1 MKKQTMITIIVIAII
16 AIIAIV
22 GVVIVKNNNN
32 TTNGGTSVKIESGK
46 DMKSMLKSIYSEN
59 KDVLPELET
68 EEIDVSNSDL
78 VTSYTGIQSTGNV
91 ESLVV
96 LEPLMSSQ
104 AYSAVALK
112 VKSNA
117 NIETVKEKIEKDT
130 KNISDNIKEASSE
143 LKENIKNEISIISS
157 IPTDKKLF
165 ETKKERKHRMFIKVL
180 KVLVVIT
187 LLFLWLWA
195 SIAFIAVLFA
205 ILDGVKIY

>member
-117 NIETVKEKIEKDT
+117 NIETVKEEILNNVDMRKWICVSAKKLYVT
-130 KNISDNIKEASSE
+130 NYNNIIFFVMSDEDWATATYNSFKEYVG
-143 LKENIKNEISIISS
+143 NEIG
-157 IPTDKKLF
+157 
-165 ETKKERKHRMFIKVL
+165 KELQKSGEEDIELPEERP
-180 KVLVVIT
+180 
-187 LLFLWLWA
+187 A
-195 SIAFIAVLFA
+195 Q
-205 ILDGVKIY
+205 

>member
-117 NIETVKEKIEKDT
+117 NIETVKEEILNNVDMRKWICVSAEKLYVT
-130 KNISDNIKEASSE
+130 NYNNIIFFVMSDEDWATATYNSFKEYVG
-143 LKENIKNEISIISS
+143 NEIG
-157 IPTDKKLF
+157 
-165 ETKKERKHRMFIKVL
+165 KELQKSGEEDIELPEERP
-180 KVLVVIT
+180 
-187 LLFLWLWA
+187 
-195 SIAFIAVLFA
+195 SQ
-205 ILDGVKIY
+205 

>member
-1 MKKQTMITIIVIAII
+1 MKKQTMITIIAIAII

-117 NIETVKEKIEKDT
+117 NIETVKEEILNNVDMRKWICVSAEKLYVT
-130 KNISDNIKEASSE
+130 NYNNIIFFVMSDEDWATATYNSFKEYVG
-143 LKENIKNEISIISS
+143 NEIG
-157 IPTDKKLF
+157 
-165 ETKKERKHRMFIKVL
+165 KELQKSGEEDIELPEERP
-180 KVLVVIT
+180 
-187 LLFLWLWA
+187 A
-195 SIAFIAVLFA
+195 Q
-205 ILDGVKIY
+205 

>member
-46 DMKSMLKSIYSEN
+46 DMKSMLKSIYSKN

-117 NIETVKEKIEKDT
+117 NIETVKEENSIV
-130 KNISDNIKEASSE
+130 ISGNYSNEMVKS
-143 LKENIKNEISIISS
+143 LKKYMNLIFGKSKLRSCIGYIIY
-157 IPTDKKLF
+157 K
-165 ETKKERKHRMFIKVL
+165 
-180 KVLVVIT
+180 
-187 LLFLWLWA
+187 
-195 SIAFIAVLFA
+195 
-205 ILDGVKIY
+205 

>member
-32 TTNGGTSVKIESGK
+32 TTNGGTSVKIESEK
-46 DMKSMLKSIYSEN
+46 DMKSMLKSIYSKN

-117 NIETVKEKIEKDT
+117 NIETVKEEILNNVDMGKWICVSAEKLYVT
-130 KNISDNIKEASSE
+130 NYNNIIFFVMSDEDWATATYNSFKEYVG
-143 LKENIKNEISIISS
+143 NEIG
-157 IPTDKKLF
+157 
-165 ETKKERKHRMFIKVL
+165 KELQKSGEEDIELPEERP
-180 KVLVVIT
+180 
-187 LLFLWLWA
+187 A
-195 SIAFIAVLFA
+195 Q
-205 ILDGVKIY
+205 

>member
-32 TTNGGTSVKIESGK
+32 TTNGGTSVKIESEK
-46 DMKSMLKSIYSEN
+46 DMKSMLKSIYSKN

-68 EEIDVSNSDL
+68 EEIDVSNLDL

-117 NIETVKEKIEKDT
+117 NIETVKEEILNNVDMRKWICVSAEKLYVT
-130 KNISDNIKEASSE
+130 NYNNIIFFVMSDEDWATTTYNSFKEYVG
-143 LKENIKNEISIISS
+143 NEIG
-157 IPTDKKLF
+157 
-165 ETKKERKHRMFIKVL
+165 KELQKSGEEDIELPEERP
-180 KVLVVIT
+180 
-187 LLFLWLWA
+187 A
-195 SIAFIAVLFA
+195 Q
-205 ILDGVKIY
+205 

>member
-22 GVVIVKNNNN
+22 GVIIVKNNNN
-32 TTNGGTSVKIESGK
+32 TTIGGTSVKIESEK
-46 DMKSMLKSIYSEN
+46 DMKSMLKSIYSKN

-117 NIETVKEKIEKDT
+117 NIETVKEEILNNVDMRKWICVSAEKLYVT
-130 KNISDNIKEASSE
+130 NYNNIIFFVMSDEDWATATYNSFKEYVG
-143 LKENIKNEISIISS
+143 NEIG
-157 IPTDKKLF
+157 
-165 ETKKERKHRMFIKVL
+165 KELQKSGEEDIELPEERP
-180 KVLVVIT
+180 
-187 LLFLWLWA
+187 A
-195 SIAFIAVLFA
+195 Q
-205 ILDGVKIY
+205 

>member
-68 EEIDVSNSDL
+68 EEIDVSNSDF

-117 NIETVKEKIEKDT
+117 NIETVKEEILNNVDMRKWICVSEEKLYVT
-130 KNISDNIKEASSE
+130 NYNNIIFFVMSDEDWATATYNSFKEYVG
-143 LKENIKNEISIISS
+143 NEIG
-157 IPTDKKLF
+157 
-165 ETKKERKHRMFIKVL
+165 KELQKSGEEDIELPEERP
-180 KVLVVIT
+180 
-187 LLFLWLWA
+187 A
-195 SIAFIAVLFA
+195 Q
-205 ILDGVKIY
+205 

>member
-22 GVVIVKNNNN
+22 GVVIVKINNN
-32 TTNGGTSVKIESGK
+32 TTNGGTSVKIESEK

-59 KDVLPELET
+59 KDVLPKLET

-117 NIETVKEKIEKDT
+117 NIETVKEEILNNVDMRKWICVSAEKLYVT
-130 KNISDNIKEASSE
+130 NYNNIIFFVMSDEDWATATYNSFKEYVG
-143 LKENIKNEISIISS
+143 NEIG
-157 IPTDKKLF
+157 
-165 ETKKERKHRMFIKVL
+165 KELQKSGEEDIELPEERP
-180 KVLVVIT
+180 
-187 LLFLWLWA
+187 A
-195 SIAFIAVLFA
+195 Q
-205 ILDGVKIY
+205 

>member
-46 DMKSMLKSIYSEN
+46 DMKSMLKSIYSNN

-117 NIETVKEKIEKDT
+117 NIETVKEEILNNVDMRKWICVSAEKLYVT
-130 KNISDNIKEASSE
+130 NYNNIIFFVMSDEDWATATYNSFKEYVG
-143 LKENIKNEISIISS
+143 NEIG
-157 IPTDKKLF
+157 
-165 ETKKERKHRMFIKVL
+165 KELQKSGEEDIELPEERP
-180 KVLVVIT
+180 
-187 LLFLWLWA
+187 A
-195 SIAFIAVLFA
+195 Q
-205 ILDGVKIY
+205 

>member
-32 TTNGGTSVKIESGK
+32 TTNGGTSVKIESEK
-46 DMKSMLKSIYSEN
+46 DMKSMLKSIYSTN

-117 NIETVKEKIEKDT
+117 NIETVKEEILNNVDMRKWICVSAEKLYVT
-130 KNISDNIKEASSE
+130 NYNNIIFFVMSDEDWATATYNSFKEYVG
-143 LKENIKNEISIISS
+143 NEIG
-157 IPTDKKLF
+157 
-165 ETKKERKHRMFIKVL
+165 KELQKSGEEDIELPEERP
-180 KVLVVIT
+180 
-187 LLFLWLWA
+187 A
-195 SIAFIAVLFA
+195 Q
-205 ILDGVKIY
+205 

>member
-46 DMKSMLKSIYSEN
+46 VMKSMLKSIYSKN

-117 NIETVKEKIEKDT
+117 NIETVKEEILNNVDMRKWICVSAEKLYVTNYNNIIFFVMSDEDWATATYNSFKEYVGNKIG
-130 KNISDNIKEASSE
+130 KELQKSGEEDIE
-143 LKENIKNEISIISS
+143 LPE
-157 IPTDKKLF
+157 
-165 ETKKERKHRMFIKVL
+165 ERP
-180 KVLVVIT
+180 
-187 LLFLWLWA
+187 A
-195 SIAFIAVLFA
+195 Q
-205 ILDGVKIY
+205 

>member
-32 TTNGGTSVKIESGK
+32 TTNGGTSVKIESEK
-46 DMKSMLKSIYSEN
+46 DMKSMLKSIYSKN

-117 NIETVKEKIEKDT
+117 NIETVKEEILNNVDMRRWICVSAEKLYVT
-130 KNISDNIKEASSE
+130 NYNNIIFFVMSDEDWATATYNSFKEYVG
-143 LKENIKNEISIISS
+143 NEIG
-157 IPTDKKLF
+157 
-165 ETKKERKHRMFIKVL
+165 KELQKSGEEDIELPEERP
-180 KVLVVIT
+180 
-187 LLFLWLWA
+187 A
-195 SIAFIAVLFA
+195 Q
-205 ILDGVKIY
+205 

>member
-32 TTNGGTSVKIESGK
+32 TTKGGTSVKIESGK

-117 NIETVKEKIEKDT
+117 NIETVKEEILNNVDMRKWICVSAEKLYVT
-130 KNISDNIKEASSE
+130 NYNNIIFFVMSDEDWATVTYNSFKEYVG
-143 LKENIKNEISIISS
+143 NEIG
-157 IPTDKKLF
+157 
-165 ETKKERKHRMFIKVL
+165 KELQKSGEEDIELPEERP
-180 KVLVVIT
+180 
-187 LLFLWLWA
+187 A
-195 SIAFIAVLFA
+195 Q
-205 ILDGVKIY
+205 

>member
-46 DMKSMLKSIYSEN
+46 DMKSMLKSIYSKN
-59 KDVLPELET
+59 KNVLPELET

-117 NIETVKEKIEKDT
+117 NIET
-130 KNISDNIKEASSE
+130 IKEEILNNVDMRKWICVSAEKLYVTNYNNIIFFVMSDDDWATATYNSF
-143 LKENIKNEISIISS
+143 KEYVGNEIG
-157 IPTDKKLF
+157 
-165 ETKKERKHRMFIKVL
+165 KELQKSGEEDIELPEERP
-180 KVLVVIT
+180 
-187 LLFLWLWA
+187 A
-195 SIAFIAVLFA
+195 Q
-205 ILDGVKIY
+205 

>member
-32 TTNGGTSVKIESGK
+32 TTNGGTSVKIESEK

-59 KDVLPELET
+59 KDVLPELEP

-117 NIETVKEKIEKDT
+117 NIETVKEEILNNVDMRKWICVSAEKLYVT
-130 KNISDNIKEASSE
+130 NYNNIIFFVMSDEDWATATYNSFKEYVG
-143 LKENIKNEISIISS
+143 NEIG
-157 IPTDKKLF
+157 
-165 ETKKERKHRMFIKVL
+165 KELQKSGEEDIELPEERP
-180 KVLVVIT
+180 
-187 LLFLWLWA
+187 A
-195 SIAFIAVLFA
+195 Q
-205 ILDGVKIY
+205 

>member
-22 GVVIVKNNNN
+22 GVIIVKNNNN
-32 TTNGGTSVKIESGK
+32 TTNGGTSVKIESEK
-46 DMKSMLKSIYSEN
+46 DMKSMLKSIYSKN
-59 KDVLPELET
+59 KNVLPELET

-117 NIETVKEKIEKDT
+117 NIETVKEEILNNVDMRKWICVSAEKLYVTNYNNIIFFVMSDEDWATATYNSFKEYVGNKIG
-130 KNISDNIKEASSE
+130 KELQKSGEEDIE
-143 LKENIKNEISIISS
+143 LPE
-157 IPTDKKLF
+157 
-165 ETKKERKHRMFIKVL
+165 ERP
-180 KVLVVIT
+180 
-187 LLFLWLWA
+187 A
-195 SIAFIAVLFA
+195 Q
-205 ILDGVKIY
+205 

>member
-96 LEPLMSSQ
+96 LEQLMSSQ

-117 NIETVKEKIEKDT
+117 NIETVKEEILNNVDMRKWICVSAEKLYVT
-130 KNISDNIKEASSE
+130 NYNNIIFFVMSDEDWATATYNSFKEYVG
-143 LKENIKNEISIISS
+143 NEIG
-157 IPTDKKLF
+157 
-165 ETKKERKHRMFIKVL
+165 KELQKSGEEDIELPEERP
-180 KVLVVIT
+180 
-187 LLFLWLWA
+187 A
-195 SIAFIAVLFA
+195 Q
-205 ILDGVKIY
+205 

>member
-59 KDVLPELET
+59 KDVLPKLET

-117 NIETVKEKIEKDT
+117 NIETVKEEILNNVDMRKWICVSAEKLYVT
-130 KNISDNIKEASSE
+130 NYNNIIFFVMSDEDWATATYNSFKEYVG
-143 LKENIKNEISIISS
+143 NEIG
-157 IPTDKKLF
+157 
-165 ETKKERKHRMFIKVL
+165 KELQKSGEEDIELPEERP
-180 KVLVVIT
+180 
-187 LLFLWLWA
+187 A
-195 SIAFIAVLFA
+195 Q
-205 ILDGVKIY
+205 

>member
-1 MKKQTMITIIVIAII
+1 MKKQTMIPIIVIAII

-117 NIETVKEKIEKDT
+117 NIETVKEEILNNVDMRKWICVSAEKLYVT
-130 KNISDNIKEASSE
+130 NYNNIIFFVMSDEDWATATYNSFKEYVG
-143 LKENIKNEISIISS
+143 NEIG
-157 IPTDKKLF
+157 
-165 ETKKERKHRMFIKVL
+165 KELQKSGEEDIEFPEERP
-180 KVLVVIT
+180 
-187 LLFLWLWA
+187 A
-195 SIAFIAVLFA
+195 Q
-205 ILDGVKIY
+205 

>member
-22 GVVIVKNNNN
+22 GVVIVKNNKN
-32 TTNGGTSVKIESGK
+32 TTNGGTSVKIESEK
-46 DMKSMLKSIYSEN
+46 DMKSMLKSIYSKN

-117 NIETVKEKIEKDT
+117 NIETVKEEILNNVDMRKWICVSAEKLYVT
-130 KNISDNIKEASSE
+130 NYNNIIFFVMSDEDWATITYNSFKEYVG
-143 LKENIKNEISIISS
+143 NEIG
-157 IPTDKKLF
+157 
-165 ETKKERKHRMFIKVL
+165 KELQKSGEEDIELPEERP
-180 KVLVVIT
+180 
-187 LLFLWLWA
+187 A
-195 SIAFIAVLFA
+195 Q
-205 ILDGVKIY
+205 

>member
-1 MKKQTMITIIVIAII
+1 MKKQTMITLIVIATM

-32 TTNGGTSVKIESGK
+32 TTKGGTSVKIESGK
-46 DMKSMLKSIYSEN
+46 DMKSMLKSIYSKN

-117 NIETVKEKIEKDT
+117 NIETVKEEILNNVDMRKWICVSAEKLYVT
-130 KNISDNIKEASSE
+130 NYNNIIFFVMSDEDWATATYNSFKEYVG
-143 LKENIKNEISIISS
+143 NEIG
-157 IPTDKKLF
+157 
-165 ETKKERKHRMFIKVL
+165 KELQKSGEEDIELPEERP
-180 KVLVVIT
+180 
-187 LLFLWLWA
+187 A
-195 SIAFIAVLFA
+195 Q
-205 ILDGVKIY
+205 

>member
-1 MKKQTMITIIVIAII
+1 MITIIVIAII

-117 NIETVKEKIEKDT
+117 NIETVKEEILNNVDMRKWICVSAEKLYITSYNNIIFAVMSDEDWAKPVYDGFKKYVNNKNGKELEKTAEEDIELPDEML
-130 KNISDNIKEASSE
+130 IVE
-143 LKENIKNEISIISS
+143 
-157 IPTDKKLF
+157 
-165 ETKKERKHRMFIKVL
+165 
-180 KVLVVIT
+180 
-187 LLFLWLWA
+187 
-195 SIAFIAVLFA
+195 
-205 ILDGVKIY
+205 

>member
-117 NIETVKEKIEKDT
+117 NIETVKEEILNNVDMRKWICVSAEKLYVT
-130 KNISDNIKEASSE
+130 NYNNIIFFVMSDEDWATATYNSFKEYVG
-143 LKENIKNEISIISS
+143 NEIG
-157 IPTDKKLF
+157 
-165 ETKKERKHRMFIKVL
+165 KELQKTGEEDIELPEERP
-180 KVLVVIT
+180 
-187 LLFLWLWA
+187 A
-195 SIAFIAVLFA
+195 Q
-205 ILDGVKIY
+205 

>member
-22 GVVIVKNNNN
+22 GVIIVKNNNN
-32 TTNGGTSVKIESGK
+32 TTIGGTSVKIESEK
-46 DMKSMLKSIYSEN
+46 DMKSMLKSIYSKN

-78 VTSYTGIQSTGNV
+78 VTSYTGIQNTGNI
-91 ESLVV
+91 ESLVA

-117 NIETVKEKIEKDT
+117 NIETVKEEILNNVDMRKWICVSAEKLYVT
-130 KNISDNIKEASSE
+130 NYNNIIFFVMSDEDWATTTYNSFKEYVG
-143 LKENIKNEISIISS
+143 NEIG
-157 IPTDKKLF
+157 
-165 ETKKERKHRMFIKVL
+165 KELQKSGEEDIELPEERP
-180 KVLVVIT
+180 
-187 LLFLWLWA
+187 A
-195 SIAFIAVLFA
+195 Q
-205 ILDGVKIY
+205 

>member
-46 DMKSMLKSIYSEN
+46 DMKSMLKSIYSNN

-117 NIETVKEKIEKDT
+117 NIETVKEEILNNVDMRKWICVSAEKLYVT
-130 KNISDNIKEASSE
+130 NYNNIIFFVMSDEDWATVTYNSFKEYVG
-143 LKENIKNEISIISS
+143 NEIG
-157 IPTDKKLF
+157 
-165 ETKKERKHRMFIKVL
+165 KELQKSGEEDIELPEERP
-180 KVLVVIT
+180 
-187 LLFLWLWA
+187 A
-195 SIAFIAVLFA
+195 Q
-205 ILDGVKIY
+205 

>member
-32 TTNGGTSVKIESGK
+32 TTNGGTSVKIESEK
-46 DMKSMLKSIYSEN
+46 DMKSMLKSIYSKN
-59 KDVLPELET
+59 KNVLPELET

-78 VTSYTGIQSTGNV
+78 VTSYTGIQSTENV

-117 NIETVKEKIEKDT
+117 NIETVKEEILNNVDMRKWICVSAEKLYVT
-130 KNISDNIKEASSE
+130 NYNNIIFFVMSDEDWATTTYNSFKEYVG
-143 LKENIKNEISIISS
+143 NEIG
-157 IPTDKKLF
+157 
-165 ETKKERKHRMFIKVL
+165 KELQKSGEEDIELPEERP
-180 KVLVVIT
+180 
-187 LLFLWLWA
+187 A
-195 SIAFIAVLFA
+195 Q
-205 ILDGVKIY
+205 

>member
-22 GVVIVKNNNN
+22 GVIIVKNNNN

-46 DMKSMLKSIYSEN
+46 DMKSMLKSIYSKN

-117 NIETVKEKIEKDT
+117 NIETVKEEILNNVDMRKWICVSAEKLYVTNYNNIIFFVMSDEDWATATYNSFKEYVGNKIG
-130 KNISDNIKEASSE
+130 KELQKSGEEDIE
-143 LKENIKNEISIISS
+143 LPE
-157 IPTDKKLF
+157 
-165 ETKKERKHRMFIKVL
+165 ERP
-180 KVLVVIT
+180 
-187 LLFLWLWA
+187 A
-195 SIAFIAVLFA
+195 Q
-205 ILDGVKIY
+205 

>member
-46 DMKSMLKSIYSEN
+46 DMKSMLKSIYSRN

-117 NIETVKEKIEKDT
+117 NIETVKEEILNNVDMRKWICVSAEKLYVT
-130 KNISDNIKEASSE
+130 NYNNIIFFVMSDEDWATVTYNSFKEYVG
-143 LKENIKNEISIISS
+143 NEIG
-157 IPTDKKLF
+157 
-165 ETKKERKHRMFIKVL
+165 KELQKSGEEDIELPEERP
-180 KVLVVIT
+180 
-187 LLFLWLWA
+187 A
-195 SIAFIAVLFA
+195 Q
-205 ILDGVKIY
+205 

>member
-104 AYSAVALK
+104 AYSVVALK

-117 NIETVKEKIEKDT
+117 NIETVKEEILNNVDMRKWICVSAEKLYVT
-130 KNISDNIKEASSE
+130 NYNNIIFFVMSDEDWATATYNSFKEYVG
-143 LKENIKNEISIISS
+143 NEIG
-157 IPTDKKLF
+157 
-165 ETKKERKHRMFIKVL
+165 KELQKSGEEDIELPEERP
-180 KVLVVIT
+180 
-187 LLFLWLWA
+187 A
-195 SIAFIAVLFA
+195 Q
-205 ILDGVKIY
+205 

>member
-96 LEPLMSSQ
+96 LEPSMSSQ

-117 NIETVKEKIEKDT
+117 NIETVKEEILNNVDMRKWICVSAEKLYVT
-130 KNISDNIKEASSE
+130 NYNNIIFFVMSDEDWATATYNSFKEYVG
-143 LKENIKNEISIISS
+143 NEIG
-157 IPTDKKLF
+157 
-165 ETKKERKHRMFIKVL
+165 KELQKSGEEDIELPEERP
-180 KVLVVIT
+180 
-187 LLFLWLWA
+187 A
-195 SIAFIAVLFA
+195 Q
-205 ILDGVKIY
+205 

>member
-46 DMKSMLKSIYSEN
+46 DMKSMLKSIYSRN
-59 KDVLPELET
+59 RDVLPELET

-117 NIETVKEKIEKDT
+117 NIETVKEEILNNVDMRKWICVSAEKLYVT
-130 KNISDNIKEASSE
+130 NYNNIIFFVMSDEDWATATYNSFKEYVG
-143 LKENIKNEISIISS
+143 NEIG
-157 IPTDKKLF
+157 
-165 ETKKERKHRMFIKVL
+165 KELQKSGEEDIELPEERP
-180 KVLVVIT
+180 
-187 LLFLWLWA
+187 A
-195 SIAFIAVLFA
+195 Q
-205 ILDGVKIY
+205 

>member
-117 NIETVKEKIEKDT
+117 NIETVKEEILNNVDMRKWICVSAEKLYVT
-130 KNISDNIKEASSE
+130 NYNNIIFFVMSDEDWATATYNSFKEYVG
-143 LKENIKNEISIISS
+143 NEIGKELQKSGEEDIEL
-157 IPTDKKLF
+157 P
-165 ETKKERKHRMFIKVL
+165 EERKEQ
-180 KVLVVIT
+180 
-187 LLFLWLWA
+187 
-195 SIAFIAVLFA
+195 
-205 ILDGVKIY
+205 

>member
-22 GVVIVKNNNN
+22 GVVIVKNNKN
-32 TTNGGTSVKIESGK
+32 TTNGGTSVKIKSEK
-46 DMKSMLKSIYSEN
+46 DMKSMLKSIYSKN

-78 VTSYTGIQSTGNV
+78 VTSYTGIQNTGNI
-91 ESLVV
+91 ESLVA

-117 NIETVKEKIEKDT
+117 NIVTVKEEILNNVDMRKWICVSAEKLYVT
-130 KNISDNIKEASSE
+130 NYNNIIFFVMSDEDWATTTYNSFKEYVG
-143 LKENIKNEISIISS
+143 NEIGKELQKSGEEDIEL
-157 IPTDKKLF
+157 P
-165 ETKKERKHRMFIKVL
+165 KERP
-180 KVLVVIT
+180 
-187 LLFLWLWA
+187 A
-195 SIAFIAVLFA
+195 Q
-205 ILDGVKIY
+205 